1 MSDAEE
7 TARLERIVAGLAA
20 DRWGVTWGVSGI
32 DPELRSLRS
41 QVQAE
46 AKALYEEVV
55 SGPSHRGSLVPGGR
69 ATGGDVGLPDII
81 PINRP
86 VRLSLI
92 DETTVT
98 AIAMRREGNSMLY
111 LVIASRTDRVPPRW
125 VTEDEVIRAYMGS
138 VTTTSR

>member
-1 MSDAEE
+1 
-7 TARLERIVAGLAA
+7 
-20 DRWGVTWGVSGI
+20 
-32 DPELRSLRS
+32 LRS

-55 SGPSHRGSLVPGGR
+55 SGPSYRGTPVR
-69 ATGGDVGLPDII
+69 AGPAGEGDTRLADII

-86 VRLSLI
+86 VRLSLM
-92 DETTVT
+92 DETTVS

-111 LVIASRTDRVPPRW
+111 LVVGSRTSQVPPRW
-125 VTEDEVIRAYMGS
+125 VSEDEVVRAYMGS